1 MQNWGASMDAAQ
13 IILQHINEQ
22 DEELSYLAKQI
33 WDNPQ
38 IALQETFASRLLADK
53 LAESGFEVSWGAGGM
68 PTAFIAE
75 WGSGAPTIGF
85 LGEYDALPGLSQA
98 LSSTKSPIESGG
110 PGHGCGHNLY
120 GTACLGAALA
130 LQQAMQARDIAGTIR
145 FYGCPAEETL
155 VGKTFMARAGVF
167 DDLDAALTWH
177 PGGSNVVW
185 NGSSLAM
192 NSFRVNFYG
201 VAAHAGGSP
210 WLGRS
215 ALDGVM
221 LMDAGVNYMRE
232 HVPPESRIH
241 SVVTSGGQA
250 PNVVPAYA
258 QVWYFVRAPKR
269 AQVEEM
275 YRWMQDIAQGAALM
289 SGTRC
294 EIEFLTGCYDM
305 LPNQVISDL
314 LYEKMAAVD
323 DMRFTEK
330 EREYARALQASFPA
344 GSVQRGF
351 EWMQLSTSQQLD
363 SAAMDDPLWEGV
375 LPHSPTPP
383 LMGGSTE
390 VADVSWITPT
400 AQMTT
405 TCWPLGTPGHSWQT
419 VASTGSSIGA
429 KGMLFAAKTMAL
441 AGCDLLT
448 KADLLAAAQA
458 EFLAERGDASYV
470 TPLPPD
476 ATPK

>member
-1 MQNWGASMDAAQ
+1 MDAAQ

>member
-1 MQNWGASMDAAQ
+1 MDSKQ
-13 IILQHINEQ
+13 IILAHIKEN
-22 DEELSYLAKQI
+22 DEELCYIAKEI
-33 WDNPQ
+33 WDHPQ
-38 IALQETFASRLLADK
+38 VALQEEFASRLLAAK
-53 LAESGFEVSWGAGGM
+53 LEAAGFSISWGAGGM

-75 WGSGAPTIGF
+75 WGEGKPIIGI
-85 LGEYDALPGLSQA
+85 LGEYDALPGLSQE
-98 LSSTKSPIESGG
+98 LSSEKSPIEVGG
-110 PGHGCGHNLY
+110 PGHGCGHNLF
-120 GTACLGAALA
+120 GTACMGSVMALKSA
-130 LQQAMQARDIAGTIR
+130 VEQQGINGTIR

-155 VGKTFMARAGVF
+155 VGKTFMARDGVF
-167 DDLDAALTWH
+167 DDLDAAISWH
-177 PGGSNVVW
+177 PGDTNITW

-192 NSFRVNFYG
+192 NSFKVNFYG

-250 PNVVPAYA
+250 PNVVPAFA

-269 AQVEEM
+269 EQVEEM
-275 YRWMQDIAQGAALM
+275 YNWMQDIAKGAALM
-289 SGTRC
+289 SGTRH
-294 EIEFLTGCYDM
+294 EIDFITGCYHV
-305 LPNQVISDL
+305 LPNKVMSDL
-314 LYEKMAAVD
+314 LYEKMAEVD
-323 DMRFTEK
+323 DMTFTEQ
-330 EREYARALQASFPA
+330 ERQYARELQTTFPE

-351 EWMQLSTSQQLD
+351 DWMQLSTSADLNP
-363 SAAMDDPLWEGV
+363 AAIDDPLWEGV
-375 LPHSPTPP
+375 YPHSPNPP

-390 VADVSWITPT
+390 VAEVSWITPT
-400 AQMTT
+400 GEINT
-405 TCWPLGTPGHSWQT
+405 TCWPLGTPGHSWQI

-429 KGMLFAAKTMAL
+429 KGMIFAAKAMAL
-441 AGCDLLT
+441 AGLDLFTKPNLLKAA
-448 KADLLAAAQA
+448 KADFEQA
-458 EFLAERGDASYV
+458 RAGRTYV

>member
-1 MQNWGASMDAAQ
+1 MQPAQ
-13 IILQHINEQ
+13 IILQHIRDN
-22 DEELSYLAKQI
+22 DEELSYIAKQI

-38 IALQETFASRLLADK
+38 IALQETFAAQLLAEK
-53 LAESGFEVSWGAGGM
+53 LDAAGFDISWGAGGM

-75 WGSGAPTIGF
+75 WGSGAPIIGI
-85 LGEYDALPGLSQA
+85 LAEYDALPGLSQA
-98 LSSTKSPIESGG
+98 LSSVKTPLEVGG
-110 PGHGCGHNLY
+110 AGHGCGHNLY
-120 GTACLGAALA
+120 GTACLGAVLA
-130 LQQAMQARDIAGTIR
+130 LQEAMQARDIAGTIR
-145 FYGCPAEETL
+145 YYGCPAEETL
-155 VGKTFMARAGVF
+155 VGKTFMARDGVF

-177 PGGSNVVW
+177 PGNANIVW

-192 NSFRVNFYG
+192 NSFRVNFHG

-241 SVVTSGGQA
+241 SVVTSGGLA

-258 QVWYFVRAPKR
+258 QVWYFARAPKR
-269 AQVEEM
+269 QQVEEM
-275 YRWMQDIAQGAALM
+275 YAWMQDIAKGAALM
-289 SGTRC
+289 SGTSC
-294 EIEFLTGCYDM
+294 DIEFLTGCYDM
-305 LPNQVISDL
+305 LPNQVMSDL
-314 LYEKMAAVD
+314 LYEKMASVD
-323 DMRFTEK
+323 DMRFTEQ
-330 EREYARALQASFPA
+330 ERQYARELQATFPE
-344 GSVQRGF
+344 GSVQRGYD
-351 EWMQLSTSQQLD
+351 WMRESTDQALD
-363 SAAMDDPLWEGV
+363 PAAIDDPLWQGV
-375 LPHSPTPP
+375 YRHSKTPP

-441 AGCDLLT
+441 AACDLLRD
-448 KADLLAAAQA
+448 ADLLAAAKA
-458 EFLAERGDASYV
+458 EFQASRGDFRYV

>member
-1 MQNWGASMDAAQ
+1 MDAAQ
-13 IILQHINEQ
+13 TILQHIGEN
-22 DEELSYLAKQI
+22 DEELSYIAKQI

-38 IALQETFASRLLADK
+38 VALQETFASRLLADK
-53 LAESGFEVSWGAGGM
+53 LAAAGFDISWGAGGM

-75 WGSGAPTIGF
+75 WGSGAPIIGI

-98 LSSTKSPIESGG
+98 LSSAKTPIEVGG

-130 LQQAMQARDIAGTIR
+130 LQAAMQAQGIPGTIR
-145 FYGCPAEETL
+145 YYGCPAEETL
-155 VGKTFMARAGVF
+155 VGKTFMARDGVF

-177 PGGSNVVW
+177 PGATNIVW

-192 NSFRVNFYG
+192 NSFRVNFHG

-241 SVVTSGGQA
+241 SVVTSGGEA
-250 PNVVPAYA
+250 PNVVPAFA

-269 AQVEEM
+269 GEVEDM
-275 YRWMQDIAQGAALM
+275 YRWMQDIAKGAALM

-305 LPNQVISDL
+305 LPNQVMSDL
-314 LYEKMAAVD
+314 LYEKMAAVS
-323 DMRFTEK
+323 DMRFTEQ
-330 EREYARALQASFPA
+330 ERQYARELQATFPD

-351 EWMQLSTSQQLD
+351 DWAQLSASQKLD
-363 SAAMDDPLWEGV
+363 PAALDDPLWEGV
-375 LPHSPTPP
+375 LPHSNTPP

-419 VASTGSSIGA
+419 TASTGSSIGA

-441 AGCDLLT
+441 AACDLLLD
-448 KADLLAAAQA
+448 ADLLTRAKA
-458 EFLAERGDASYV
+458 EFHESRGDFRYA

>member
-1 MQNWGASMDAAQ
+1 MDAAQ

-22 DEELSYLAKQI
+22 DEELSYIAKQI

-38 IALQETFASRLLADK
+38 IALQETYASRLLADK
-53 LAESGFEVSWGAGGM
+53 LAAAGFEISRGAGGM

-75 WGSGAPTIGF
+75 WGSGGPTIGF
-85 LGEYDALPGLSQA
+85 LGEYDALPGLSQE

-120 GTACLGAALA
+120 GTACLGAVLA
-130 LQQAMQARDIAGTIR
+130 LQKALQARDIPGTIR

-155 VGKTFMARAGVF
+155 VGKTFMARDGVF

-177 PGGSNVVW
+177 PGGSNIVW

-192 NSFRVNFYG
+192 NSFRVNFHG

-258 QVWYFVRAPKR
+258 QMWYFVRAPKR
-269 AQVEEM
+269 AQVEDM

-289 SGTRC
+289 TGTRC

-305 LPNQVISDL
+305 LPNQVMSDL

-330 EREYARALQASFPA
+330 ERDYARELQDSFPA

-351 EWMQLSTSQQLD
+351 DWMQLSTSQELD
-363 SAAMDDPLWEGV
+363 SAAMADPLWEGV
-375 LPHSPTPP
+375 YPHSPTPP
-383 LMGGSTE
+383 LLGGSTE

-419 VASTGSSIGA
+419 TASTGSSIGA

-441 AGCDLLT
+441 AGCELLMD
-448 KADLLAAAQA
+448 ADLLAAAKA
-458 EFLAERGDASYV
+458 EFLAARSDATYV
-470 TPLPPD
+470 TPLPPE

>member
-1 MQNWGASMDAAQ
+1 MDAAQ
-13 IILQHINEQ
+13 IILQHINER
-22 DEELSYLAKQI
+22 DEELSTIAKQI

-38 IALQETFASRLLADK
+38 VALQETYAARLLADT
-53 LAESGFEVSWGAGGM
+53 LAAAGFDISWGAGGM
-68 PTAFIAE
+68 STAFIAE
-75 WGSGAPTIGF
+75 WGGGGSPTIGF
-85 LGEYDALPGLSQA
+85 LGEYDALPGLSQE

-120 GTACLGAALA
+120 GTACLGAVLA
-130 LQQAMQARDIAGTIR
+130 LQKAMQSLAIPGTIR

-155 VGKTFMARAGVF
+155 VGKTFMARDGVF

-177 PGGSNVVW
+177 PGASNVVW

-201 VAAHAGGSP
+201 VAAHAGGLP

-241 SVVTSGGQA
+241 SVVTRGGDA

-258 QVWYFVRAPKR
+258 QVWYFARAPKR
-269 AQVEEM
+269 AQVEEI

-289 SGTRC
+289 TGTRC
-294 EIEFLTGCYDM
+294 EIEFLTGCYDL

-330 EREYARALQASFPA
+330 ERDYARELQASFPP

-351 EWMQLSTSQQLD
+351 DWMQQSTSQTLGK
-363 SAAMDDPLWEGV
+363 AAMADPLWEGV
-375 LPHSPTPP
+375 FHHSPTPP
-383 LMGGSTE
+383 LLGGSTE

-400 AQMTT
+400 AQMIT
-405 TCWPLGTPGHSWQT
+405 TCWPLGTPAHSWQA

-441 AGCDLLT
+441 AGCELLVD
-448 KADLLAAAQA
+448 ADLLAAAKA
-458 EFLAERGDASYV
+458 EFLAARGDSPYV
-470 TPLPPD
+470 TPLPPE
-476 ATPK
+476 ASPK